1 MHLTIEPKTTIAAIP
16 AGTQFSRLIVRL
28 EGRKHWPNPTTL
40 KFETSEHNLRV
51 VRELFP
57 DVVEQD
63 KRPALQAMEEL
74 LGQQGAS
81 DEGNVLPGDD
91 RSSLPMPVGRNDILN
106 DFVPPFK
113 TEPFPF
119 QLINF
124 HRFKNQKVFALFSE
138 QGTGK
143 SKTFI
148 DILCHKWLTKQVTG
162 LLIVAWPRGVHSQW
176 VDQQM
181 PEHMWDNVKWR
192 GSDWNGKK
200 FADWVGTETPN
211 ELQIITTNIE
221 MINTPRGR
229 AAIEPFLKLH
239 GVKGMMV
246 IDESQTIMTPG
257 WRYRDKKTGALK
269 TVGSQRTVNAS
280 ELGEMVG
287 SRAIMTGT
295 PIAKNIVD
303 EWSQFR
309 FLDHNII
316 GHKYLTSF
324 KAQYCV
330 MGGWENRSVVGHRN
344 IEHFNSL
351 VAPYIFRATK
361 KDDLDLPDKL
371 YDEVHFELSDEQKRH
386 QKSMKKNFLTVLD
399 SGTVSTMANAAGL
412 IIRLQQLACG
422 YLVGDDGVIVD
433 LAANPRID
441 ALKRIVD
448 GHSGKMII
456 WCRFNR
462 DIELLKALLKEQAVT
477 YYGATSL
484 ADRKDAIT
492 RFMADGTGVNYFI
505 ANPAAAG
512 SGLNLQ
518 GLCRTAIY
526 YSNSFNAIDRWQS
539 EDRIHRIGT
548 TGNVTYFDLVGR
560 GSVDR
565 KILTNLRNKKSF
577 SDMVLSEV
585 RAMIEDLI

>member
-1 MHLTIEPKTTIAAIP
+1 MQLTIEPKFTHATMK
-16 AGTQFSRLIVRL
+16 AGTQFSGLLIRL

-40 KFETSEHNLRV
+40 RFETSEHNLRV

-57 DVVEQD
+57 EVEEQD
-63 KRPALQAMEEL
+63 RRPVLSAMEAMLEAQKG
-74 LGQQGAS
+74 LGGEKLPS
-81 DEGNVLPGDD
+81 DNKNHPMATAVAVEPNF
-91 RSSLPMPVGRNDILN
+91 RSK
-106 DFVPPFK
+106 PFA
-113 TEPFPF
+113 F
-119 QLINF
+119 QLVCF
-124 HRFKNQKVFALFSE
+124 DRFKNSPVFALFSE

-148 DILCHKWLTKQVTG
+148 DIICHKWLTGQITG
-162 LLIVAWPRGVHSQW
+162 VCILAWPKGVHSQW
-176 VDQQM
+176 IDQQL
-181 PEHMWDNVKWR
+181 PEHIWDNVKWR
-192 GSDWNGKK
+192 GVDWNGKK
-200 FADWVGTETPN
+200 FPDWVGKKTPG
-211 ELQIITTNIE
+211 ELQIITGNIE
-221 MINTPRGR
+221 MVNFDKGR
-229 AAIEPFLKLH
+229 LALEPFLKLH
-239 GVKGMMV
+239 GTKGMLAV
-246 IDESQTIMTPG
+246 DESQTIKTPG
-257 WRYRDKKTGALK
+257 WRKIDKKTGQPKLI
-269 TVGSQRTVNAS
+269 GSKRTIHAND
-280 ELGEMVG
+280 LGELVG
-287 SRAIMTGT
+287 QRAIMTGT
-295 PIAKNIVD
+295 PIAKDIVD

-324 KAQYCV
+324 RAQYCI

-344 IEHFNSL
+344 MNQFNRL

-361 KDDLDLPDKL
+361 AEDLDLPEKL
-371 YDEVHFELSDEQKRH
+371 YDELHFDLSDEQKRH
-386 QKSMKKNFLTVLD
+386 QKSMKENFLTFLD
-399 SGTVSTMANAAGL
+399 SGQLSSVANAAGM

-422 YLVGDDGVIVD
+422 YLVADDGTVSD
-433 LAANPRID
+433 LKANPRID
-441 ALKRIVD
+441 ALRRITNSD
-448 GHSGKMII
+448 RPKTII

-462 DIELLKALLKEQAVT
+462 DIQLLKEEFKEQAVT
-477 YYGATSL
+477 YYGPTSIV
-484 ADRKDAIT
+484 DRKAAIE
-492 RFMADGTGVNYFI
+492 RFMDADSGVKYFV

-518 GLCRTAIY
+518 GPCRTAIY

-585 RAMIEDLI
+585 RSMIEELF